1 MAKFVTT
8 SVFYS
13 ARAFFALHPRD
24 KRDSPAIAMK
34 RCFFQRSA
42 AAACLATAITTA
54 CPATGQPVAPPP
66 APGQARKATDTTE
79 ELRLETSDGVQI
91 VAWYY
96 PVQEETSP
104 LGAVILIHDL
114 GGSHLTVEPL
124 AKTLQAAGY
133 AVVAPDLRGHGKSV
147 LRNLP
152 GLPEDQVKLLKKA
165 DFEMMSAARGGQKR
179 DQSGV
184 RGDIECVHNWIKQQ
198 TAEDKVPSQ
207 PLFVVG
213 SGLGASLAASWTAA
227 DFLWPDL
234 ATGPQGRTVT
244 ALIMV
249 SPTCTSKGYSIAP
262 ALTSEAVRRA
272 VPLLVIAGA
281 EDRDAV
287 KVFDQLKRQR
297 PKDWFDSR
305 HPFGDEKDASPVKA
319 ADASLLLLVNPASRS
334 GDALAAQRSP
344 DPRARGGDPAALI
357 IGFMK
362 IAAAMPR

>member
-1 MAKFVTT
+1 
-8 SVFYS
+8 
-13 ARAFFALHPRD
+13 
-24 KRDSPAIAMK
+24 MK
-34 RCFFQRSA
+34 RCFFHRSA
-42 AAACLATAITTA
+42 TAACLAAAVTTGW
-54 CPATGQPVAPPP
+54 PATGQPVA
-66 APGQARKATDTTE
+66 APSADGQARRATDTTE
-79 ELRLETSDGVQI
+79 ELQLETSDGALL
-91 VAWYY
+91 VAWFY
-96 PVQEETSP
+96 PVQEETAP
-104 LGAVILIHDL
+104 LGTVILIHDL

-133 AVVAPDLRGHGKSV
+133 AVVAPDLRGHGKS
-147 LRNLP
+147 LLKNLP
-152 GLPEDQVKLLKKA
+152 GLSEDQPKLLKKA
-165 DFEMMSAARGGQKR
+165 DFDMVAATRGGQKR

-198 TAEDKVPSQ
+198 AEEDKVPSQ

-234 ATGPQGRTVT
+234 ATGSQGRTVT

-249 SPTCTSKGYSIAP
+249 SPTFTSKGYSIAP

-297 PKDWFDSR
+297 PKAWFDSR
-305 HPFGDEKDASPVKA
+305 HPFGDEKDASPVQA
-319 ADASLLLLVNPASRS
+319 ANASLLLLVNPASRS

-362 IAAAMPR
+362 ITAALQR